1 MDMYRRYKAENESQP
16 KKDFAYVFV
25 VLGASVSYIFFFFF
39 VFFNFLN
46 KQLFICIIFNLVD

>member
-25 VLGASVSYIFFFFF
+25 VLGASVSCIFF
-39 VFFNFLN
+39 VFFNFLS
-46 KQLFICIIFNLVD
+46 KEVFICIIFNLVD